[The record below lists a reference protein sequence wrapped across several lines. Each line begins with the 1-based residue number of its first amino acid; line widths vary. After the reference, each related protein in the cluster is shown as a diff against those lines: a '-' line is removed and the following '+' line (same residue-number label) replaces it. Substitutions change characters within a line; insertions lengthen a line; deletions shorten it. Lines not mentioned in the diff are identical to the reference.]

1 MVHQAI
7 CSDVVGHFAVQCKG
21 GLHLLMQCTLSTS
34 AKSYFIRW
42 DYLNLSGGRQPFC
55 DFTLY
60 RLSDIAPYSATGPPF
75 QCLGLQDSQFPGL
88 ARSGSVPRQGSNPG
102 PLGFSPRAL
111 PLHHFNSLMV
121 LCFSILNLKLLF
133 IVHVSRLTVSYRI
146 LLIGYRMVK
155 TIV

>member
-1 MVHQAI
+1 MDLLFFRISHLSRQWTSLQAK
-7 CSDVVGHFAVQCKG
+7 SRWHWALSLFNASWE
-21 GLHLLMQCTLSTS
+21 LHLLMQCTLSTS
-34 AKSYFIRW
+34 AKSYFNRW

-88 ARSGSVPRQGSNPG
+88 ARSRSVPRRGSNPE

-111 PLHHFNSLMV
+111 PLHHFNSH
-121 LCFSILNLKLLF
+121 SA
-133 IVHVSRLTVSYRI
+133 
-146 LLIGYRMVK
+146 
-155 TIV
+155 